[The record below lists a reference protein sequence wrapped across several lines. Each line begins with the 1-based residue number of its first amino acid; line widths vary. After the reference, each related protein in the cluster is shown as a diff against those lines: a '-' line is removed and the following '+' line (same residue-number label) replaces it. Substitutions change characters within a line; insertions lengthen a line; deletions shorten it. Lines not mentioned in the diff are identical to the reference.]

1 MSIRVAKRLKTAA
14 VSISSATDTVVVSS
28 SASTRISIVRIFL
41 RSSGGTNTI
50 TLKSRGTDNTTLT
63 SLSGGIATASTEVIN
78 VGGTLDSPALGPL
91 DADCDFVITTG
102 SANAVV
108 GWVTYTQETV

>member
-1 MSIRVAKRLKTAA
+1 MSIRVAKRLNTAA

-28 SASTRISIVRIFL
+28 SANTRISIVGIYL
-41 RSSGGTNTI
+41 RSTSTNTL
-50 TLKSRGTDNTTLT
+50 TFKSRAADNTTLT
-63 SLSGGIATASTEVIN
+63 SLSGAIPLADEEVLNTIGQ
-78 VGGTLDSPALGPL
+78 VDAPAFAPL
-91 DADCDFVITTG
+91 AVDCDFVITTG